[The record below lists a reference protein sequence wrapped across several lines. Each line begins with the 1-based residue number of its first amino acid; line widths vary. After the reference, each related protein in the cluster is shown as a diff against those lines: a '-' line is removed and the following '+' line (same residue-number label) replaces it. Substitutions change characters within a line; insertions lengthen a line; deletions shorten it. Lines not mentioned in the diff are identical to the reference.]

1 MLPLDEEE
9 TYTLLFNRKV
19 WKGIW
24 YDCYPKVTFSF
35 FALVPQHSLELELM
49 SLMWMLFYLYFCQAH
64 IKPSAWELIALW
76 LYCRLLSQVL

>member
-24 YDCYPKVTFSF
+24 HDCYPKVTFSF

-49 SLMWMLFYLYFCQAH
+49 SLMWYRRPHYCVSF
-64 IKPSAWELIALW
+64 ALGQTT
-76 LYCRLLSQVL
+76 S